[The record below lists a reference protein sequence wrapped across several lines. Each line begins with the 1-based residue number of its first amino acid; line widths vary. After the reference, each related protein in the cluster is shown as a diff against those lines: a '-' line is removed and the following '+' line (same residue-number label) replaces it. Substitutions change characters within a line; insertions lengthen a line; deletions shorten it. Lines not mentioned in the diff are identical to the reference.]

1 MAMTRPTDIH
11 PIWAAIPLL
20 TALLGCEGSTLNSPE
35 DAGPNQPPAASL
47 SASPLEGIA
56 PLEVALRLSCSDPD
70 RDPVRHLLDA
80 DGKAGYEISEL
91 TTISVKRSFAE
102 TTDVLG
108 LCRDEK
114 GAESD
119 QVAETVYVLNI
130 LTQRATI
137 LALTNVERQKVGA
150 VALVEDQKLTEFAQ
164 AHAKDM
170 AERGYFSHTTP
181 EGKTFSDRLQE
192 AGITNVYAGENIA
205 LNYSPEGAVTAWIN
219 SSGHFQNMTNSRFRK
234 IGIGVYS
241 REIKGQ
247 GHVYYVQVFT
257 S

>member
-1 MAMTRPTDIH
+1 MAKTTGVH
-11 PIWAAIPLL
+11 PFWATIVLPA
-20 TALLGCEGSTLNSPE
+20 ALLGCEGNTLYDPE
-35 DAGPNQPPAASL
+35 YLGPNQPPVASL

-56 PLEVALRLSCSDPD
+56 PLEVSLRLSCSDPE
-70 RDPVRHLLDA
+70 RDLVRHLLNA
-80 DGKAGYEISEL
+80 DGKAGYEISEW
-91 TTISVKRSFAE
+91 TTVSVNRSFAE
-102 TTDVLG
+102 TTEVLG

-114 GAESD
+114 GAESN
-119 QVAETVYVLNI
+119 QVAETVYVLDI

-137 LALTNVERQKVGA
+137 LPLTNVERLNVGA

-181 EGKTFSDRLQE
+181 DGKTFSDRLRE

-219 SSGHFQNMTNSRFRK
+219 SSGHHQNMTNSRFRK
-234 IGIGVYS
+234 TGIGVYS
-241 REIKGQ
+241 TEIRDR

>member
-1 MAMTRPTDIH
+1 MAKPTCVH
-11 PIWAAIPLL
+11 PFWATIVLPA
-20 TALLGCEGSTLNSPE
+20 ALFGCEENTLYDPE
-35 DAGPNQPPAASL
+35 DVGPNQPPTASL
-47 SASPLEGIA
+47 SASPVEGIA
-56 PLEVALRLSCSDPD
+56 PLEVSLRLSCSDPD
-70 RDPVRHLLDA
+70 RDSVQHLLNA
-80 DGKAGYEISEL
+80 DGKAGYEISEW
-91 TTISVKRSFAE
+91 TTIAVNRSFAE
-102 TTDVLG
+102 TTEVLG

-114 GAESD
+114 GAESN

-181 EGKTFSDRLQE
+181 DGKTFSDRLRE

-219 SSGHFQNMTNSRFRK
+219 SSGHHQNMTNSRFRK
-234 IGIGVYS
+234 MGIGVYS
-241 REIKGQ
+241 TEIKDR